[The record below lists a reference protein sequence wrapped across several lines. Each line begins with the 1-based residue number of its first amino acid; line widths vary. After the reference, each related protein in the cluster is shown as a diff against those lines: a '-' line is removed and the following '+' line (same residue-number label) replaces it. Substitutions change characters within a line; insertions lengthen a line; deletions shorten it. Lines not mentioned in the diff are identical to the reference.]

1 MAFGNMSYFKLQP
14 YFSYHGMQYLL
25 FALMTWPVES
35 PDISIRALPIF
46 DLRVCHHYLVWEPV
60 LKTSKHVLSF
70 LQ

>member
-14 YFSYHGMQYLL
+14 YFSYHGMQL

-46 DLRVCHHYLVWEPV
+46 VFVII
-60 LKTSKHVLSF
+60 T
-70 LQ
+70 

>member
-46 DLRVCHHYLVWEPV
+46 VFVII
-60 LKTSKHVLSF
+60 T
-70 LQ
+70 